1 VGDDGKVGSV
11 ADDDWRVTVTLH
23 DEAHIGRVLESVR
36 EHEVEDEVRRQL
48 GHRVA
53 VSAEGPSIFL
63 YAGTEGA
70 AREADRVVRQLTAQ
84 RGVAAEFAIDR
95 WHPLEEEWE
104 NADVPM
110 PQTDEQRAAE
120 HQRLEHDET
129 RESLASGYA
138 QWEVR
143 IELPSRHAA
152 VELAERLRAEG
163 RSVVRRWTLV
173 VLGANDSDDASA
185 LASQIKKEAPADAE
199 VGVQEMGPLQPFTR
213 LGPIPIW

>member
-1 VGDDGKVGSV
+1 V

-23 DEAHIGRVLESVR
+23 DEAHAGRVLESVR
-36 EHEVEDEVRRQL
+36 EHEVEDDVRRQL
-48 GHRVA
+48 GRRVA
-53 VSAEGPSIFL
+53 VSADGPSIFL
-63 YAGTEGA
+63 YAGTENA

-84 RGVAAEFAIDR
+84 RGVAADFAIDR

-104 NADVPM
+104 NADVAM
-110 PQTDEQRAAE
+110 PQTAGQRAAE
-120 HQRLEHDET
+120 HQRLEQDET
-129 RESLASGYA
+129 KQSLATGYA

-143 IELPSRHAA
+143 VELPSRHAA
-152 VELAERLRAEG
+152 VELAERLRGEG

-185 LASQIKKEAPADAE
+185 LADQIKKEAPAEAE
-199 VGVQEMGPLQPFTR
+199 VAVQEMGPLQPFTR

>member
-1 VGDDGKVGSV
+1 M

-23 DEAHIGRVLESVR
+23 DEAHVGRVLESVR
-36 EHEVEDEVRRQL
+36 EHEVEDGVRRQL
-48 GHRVA
+48 GRRVA

-63 YAGTEGA
+63 YAGTENA

-84 RGVAAEFAIDR
+84 RGVSADFAIDR

-110 PQTDEQRAAE
+110 PETADQRAAE
-120 HQRLEHDET
+120 HQRLEQDET
-129 RESLASGYA
+129 KQSLATGYA

-143 IELPSRHAA
+143 VELPSRHAA

-199 VGVQEMGPLQPFTR
+199 VQVQEMGPLQPFTR

>member
-1 VGDDGKVGSV
+1 V

-23 DEAHIGRVLESVR
+23 DEAHVGRVLESVR
-36 EHEVEDEVRRQL
+36 EHEVEDGVRRQL
-48 GHRVA
+48 GRRVA
-53 VSAEGPSIFL
+53 VSAEGPRIFL
-63 YAGTEGA
+63 YAGTENG

-84 RGVAAEFAIDR
+84 RGVTADFAIDR

-110 PQTDEQRAAE
+110 PETADQRAAE
-120 HQRLEHDET
+120 HQRLEQDET
-129 RESLASGYA
+129 KQSLATGYA

-143 IELPSRHAA
+143 VELPSRHAA

-185 LASQIKKEAPADAE
+185 LASQIKTEAPADAE
-199 VGVQEMGPLQPFTR
+199 VQVQEMGPLQPFTR

>member
-1 VGDDGKVGSV
+1 V

-23 DEAHIGRVLESVR
+23 DEAHVGRVLESVR
-36 EHEVEDEVRRQL
+36 EHEVEDGVRRQL
-48 GHRVA
+48 GRRVA

-63 YAGTEGA
+63 YAGTENG

-84 RGVAAEFAIDR
+84 RGVTADFAIDR

-110 PQTDEQRAAE
+110 PETADQRAAE
-120 HQRLEHDET
+120 HQRLEQDET
-129 RESLASGYA
+129 KQSLATGYA

-143 IELPSRHAA
+143 VELPSRHAA

-185 LASQIKKEAPADAE
+185 LASQIKTEAPADAE
-199 VGVQEMGPLQPFTR
+199 VQVQEMGPLQPFTR

>member
-1 VGDDGKVGSV
+1 V

-23 DEAHIGRVLESVR
+23 DEAHAGRVLESVR
-36 EHEVEDEVRRQL
+36 EHEVEDDVRRRL
-48 GHRVA
+48 GQRVA
-53 VSAEGPSIFL
+53 VSADGPSIFL
-63 YAGTEGA
+63 YAGTEDA

-84 RGVAAEFAIDR
+84 RGVAADFVLDR

-104 NADVPM
+104 NAGVPM

-120 HQRLEHDET
+120 HQRLEQDET
-129 RESLASGYA
+129 KQSLATGYA

-173 VLGANDSDDASA
+173 VLGANDSDDAA
-185 LASQIKKEAPADAE
+185 DLARQIKKEVPADAE

>member
-1 VGDDGKVGSV
+1 M

-23 DEAHIGRVLESVR
+23 DEAHVGRVLESVR
-36 EHEVEDEVRRQL
+36 EHEVEDDVRRQL

-63 YAGTEGA
+63 YAGTEDA
-70 AREADRVVRQLTAQ
+70 AREADRVVRRLTAQ
-84 RGVAAEFAIDR
+84 RGVAADFAIDR

-104 NADVPM
+104 NADVAM

-120 HQRLEHDET
+120 HQRLEQDET

-163 RSVVRRWTLV
+163 HSVVRRWTLV
-173 VLGANDSDDASA
+173 VLGANDSDDAAA

-199 VGVQEMGPLQPFTR
+199 VQVQEMGPLQPFTR

>member
-1 VGDDGKVGSV
+1 V

-23 DEAHIGRVLESVR
+23 DEAHVGRVLESVR
-36 EHEVEDEVRRQL
+36 EHEVEDDVRRQL

-63 YAGTEGA
+63 YADTEGA

-84 RGVAAEFAIDR
+84 RGVSADFAIDR

-120 HQRLEHDET
+120 HQRLEQDET
-129 RESLASGYA
+129 KESLASGYA

-185 LASQIKKEAPADAE
+185 LASQIKKEAPADAK
-199 VGVQEMGPLQPFTR
+199 VAVQEMGPLQPFTR